1 MGGKRKGNS
10 KEGSTQAGPVAER
23 SKGGPLLPAVAI
35 GLFALLAGGIWLG
48 FGFPEESQ
56 HPDPRPDITG
66 ATVIPASRYIQYA
79 RVSAAYQQAREIAP
93 TLDGLY
99 CHCDCSKHSGHRSL
113 LSCFESD
120 HAAAC
125 DICLS
130 EATIAYRMLKDGRN
144 LDEIRGAIDELY
156 GS

>member
-1 MGGKRKGNS
+1 MNPNNTAKQKNGTVRPSGGRS
-10 KEGSTQAGPVAER
+10 GSAAPWIV
-23 SKGGPLLPAVAI
+23 I
-35 GLFALLAGGIWLG
+35 GLSLLVGVGILVG
-48 FGFPEESQ
+48 SNLPSGTE
-56 HPDPRPDITG
+56 HPVPRPEING
-66 ATVIPASRYIQYA
+66 ETVIPASRYMEYA
-79 RVSAAYQQAREIAP
+79 RVSAVYQQAREIAP

-130 EATIAYRMLKDGRN
+130 EATIAYRMLKNGRT
-144 LDEIRGAIDELY
+144 LDEIRVAIDELY

>member
-1 MGGKRKGNS
+1 MNRNNAAKQKNGTGRPSGGRS
-10 KEGSTQAGPVAER
+10 GSAAPWIV
-23 SKGGPLLPAVAI
+23 I
-35 GLFALLAGGIWLG
+35 GLSLLVGVGILVG
-48 FGFPEESQ
+48 SNLPSGTE
-56 HPDPRPDITG
+56 HPVPRPEITG
-66 ATVIPASRYIQYA
+66 ETVIPASRYVEYA
-79 RVSAAYQQAREIAP
+79 RVSAVYQQAREIAP

-130 EATIAYRMLKDGRN
+130 EATIAYRMLKNGRT
-144 LDEIRGAIDELY
+144 LDEIRVAIDELY